1 MVRLVIADVTMSS
14 SKPSMISPPF
24 LPCRGIGLVGV
35 APGKGILLLRIAQR
49 VSNKQDLK
57 RGDVMLKLSEL
68 TGLTAMDMGNIFGF
82 IIALNTVSVFLG
94 ILLFWMLKTAFEMA
108 AELLNVLCD
117 LIGKKIAEKWHKR
130 NR

>member
-1 MVRLVIADVTMSS
+1 
-14 SKPSMISPPF
+14 
-24 LPCRGIGLVGV
+24 
-35 APGKGILLLRIAQR
+35 
-49 VSNKQDLK
+49 
-57 RGDVMLKLSEL
+57 MLKLSEL

>member
-82 IIALNTVSVFLG
+82 IIALNTVSVF
-94 ILLFWMLKTAFEMA
+94 
-108 AELLNVLCD
+108 
-117 LIGKKIAEKWHKR
+117 
-130 NR
+130 